1 MGVGHRFAHPIAS
14 FLSSPSHSQKPATR
28 SLALALGASITRRLA
43 PSNAMH
49 LPCDE
54 GLIRL
59 TDRLQ
64 PNHCQRANKREQPVV
79 DLILKAKL
87 HQQTVF

>member
-1 MGVGHRFAHPIAS
+1 VREEHRWA
-14 FLSSPSHSQKPATR
+14 R
-28 SLALALGASITRRLA
+28 VV
-43 PSNAMH
+43 
-49 LPCDE
+49 
-54 GLIRL
+54 IRL

-79 DLILKAKL
+79 DLILKARL